1 MWTVLFGDDEAPTHQ
16 PPQVKAQPAPSPQL
30 STPPVTPSPLEDA
43 RPSTPPPQKQQPQR
57 PSITAEPTTIST
69 KETDDTPMAM
79 LLKRLN
85 NLMIK
90 VGEHEFEKK
99 TLVDQMEKERKL
111 LAAKI
116 GKLEQQIENLQDQN
130 VQLQYKVEY
139 TSEPMLMERVQDIT
153 DMRDALDGVKKQ
165 LEAELQLKENELGEL
180 KTGLTAKDKKL
191 EELRQEYEQQI
202 ADLSAQCEVA
212 KQEAVDAA
220 KIADDAANVKYEAQ
234 LQQNEDALQTVTAL
248 KETLE
253 ASLVE
258 KEQAIDEAEATLAQV
273 QRTLV
278 EVQANGEADVKNL
291 QQQLEEAIRL
301 HEQLQQQLGES
312 TRGNEQLFQ
321 QQLEEAAHG
330 HEQELQSVR
339 DENQAK
345 LEALEAHADEKE
357 ALAAEKSQELED
369 YKHDCVELW
378 KINEDLK
385 QQIALTSAETMLKQA
400 ELRENA
406 LSGQSV
412 LQDKVTDLENQLEA
426 LQEQLNGK
434 MQEIAELKAEAESH
448 AIVGSEDEA
457 SGEDED
463 KFVVVE
469 NGGGAIRVLTDQVA
483 TAQRELMEAMELN
496 LHLNNRNAWLEEQ
509 YQMLSSVQSDGDDDQ
524 DESGATKV
532 SLEEHIAALELELQE
547 ARRAAN
553 EKVQHVTDLEHNY
566 GALSTEYDRLRV
578 AHNGVIEAKQADDA
592 MLNDLRREL
601 ETIRASEASASS
613 DKDRDLF
620 AKEQELVELRTS
632 CTALSDQ
639 VNRLLDVER
648 QLQQTKDALMMAQNN
663 LAETETTNVNLKREL
678 DDLKSLSAAAS
689 TNNEHAAAL
698 QNELA
703 YVRSEKDAM
712 STELTQY
719 QTSIHDLQVKLHEL
733 EGVVETQVAEKKV
746 LEQQLQNLQE
756 MAQENIEGSYELQTN
771 LESTM
776 EELEKAKIQLRAEQ
790 ERCES
795 LQQAVET
802 VKLSSIPREELE
814 RAQSEIASLE
824 GQIRQLRGLEQSL
837 NQQLQGA
844 TQSKDLV
851 IAQLQAAQSER
862 IAAENEQKRLHSL
875 YEQMASKVAATDS
888 SSSDLQRSNDDLS
901 HSLEQTRSK
910 ASQLEQQVSAMR
922 AEHGDAQKQ
931 VEALTKKNLS
941 LVSEIQSIREEA
953 DNQKQIARVQ
963 LEQLTMV
970 QSNLQ
975 HELAEVKQAFQN
987 KDAEVAAAKQRSQTD
1002 VAQLEDLVNRYKADK
1017 QSSDQRL
1024 AQFNAECEHLR
1035 QSHSESKVAVERSQ
1049 QELGQ
1054 VRAQMDKIQQVNAT
1068 LEAEVSRL
1076 RGANDEKTRLLQ
1088 EVEEKQRVNQRLE
1101 ETNREL
1107 EGLLNKSKAYCEE
1120 LSRESEDK
1128 VSRMQEFASHVEQE
1142 ARDEIDRIVH
1152 ENGLLRDELEQL
1164 AQVRYEETS
1173 AHDELRVKLA
1183 ELQAENNV
1191 LSARA
1196 HRLTQQLS
1204 QYTDLPEDDE
1214 MAAAGQGQTPDLWE
1228 LLSSGMEQLKADL
1241 ELASK
1246 YAASIDASS
1255 VDGRTEAGGDES
1267 FTVAN

>member
-1 MWTVLFGDDEAPTHQ
+1 MWTVLFGDDEASDQQ
-16 PPQVKAQPAPSPQL
+16 PPQVKTQPAPSPQL
-30 STPPVTPSPLEDA
+30 STPPVTPSPLDDP
-43 RPSTPPPQKQQPQR
+43 RPSTPPPQKSQPPR
-57 PSITAEPTTIST
+57 ANAPAESVAINA

-111 LAAKI
+111 LTAKI
-116 GKLEQQIENLQDQN
+116 GTLEQQIEDLQDQN

-165 LEAELQLKENELGEL
+165 LEAELQLKEKELVDL
-180 KTGLTAKDKKL
+180 KIGLQAKDKEL
-191 EELRQEYEQQI
+191 GGLRQEYEQQI
-202 ADLSAQCEVA
+202 ADLSAECEAA
-212 KQEAVDAA
+212 KQEAADAA
-220 KIADDAANVKYEAQ
+220 KIAEDAVAVKYEEQ
-234 LQQNEDALQTVTAL
+234 LQEKEDALQIVTAL

-253 ASLVE
+253 TSLAE
-258 KEQAIDEAEATLAQV
+258 KEQALGAAETTLAQV
-273 QRTLV
+273 QTTLA
-278 EVQANGEADVKNL
+278 EVQANGETDLRNL
-291 QQQLEEAIRL
+291 QQQLEEATRV

-312 TRGNEQLFQ
+312 TRGSEQLLQ
-321 QQLEEAAHG
+321 QQLEEVAKAH
-330 HEQELQSVR
+330 ERELQSVR
-339 DENQAK
+339 DENQLK
-345 LEALEAHADEKE
+345 LEALEAHAQEQE

-412 LQDKVTDLENQLEA
+412 LQEKVTDLENQLEA
-426 LQEQLNGK
+426 LHEQLNSK

-448 AIVGSEDEA
+448 VSVGGDDEA

-469 NGGGAIRVLTDQVA
+469 NGGGGAIRILTDQVA
-483 TAQRELMEAMELN
+483 TAQRELTEAMELN

-532 SLEEHIAALELELQE
+532 SLEEQVAALEHELQE

-553 EKVQHVTDLEHNY
+553 EQMQHVTNLEHNHN
-566 GALSTEYDRLRV
+566 ALSTEFDRLRV
-578 AHNGVIEAKQADDA
+578 VHKEMTEAKETNDA
-592 MLNDLRREL
+592 VLNDLRREL
-601 ETIRASEASASS
+601 ETIRASEANASS
-613 DKDRDLF
+613 DMNQKLF
-620 AKEQELVELRTS
+620 AKEQELAELP
-632 CTALSDQ
+632 A
-639 VNRLLDVER
+639 
-648 QLQQTKDALMMAQNN
+648 
-663 LAETETTNVNLKREL
+663 AE
-678 DDLKSLSAAAS
+678 S
-689 TNNEHAAAL
+689 
-698 QNELA
+698 
-703 YVRSEKDAM
+703 
-712 STELTQY
+712 
-719 QTSIHDLQVKLHEL
+719 
-733 EGVVETQVAEKKV
+733 
-746 LEQQLQNLQE
+746 
-756 MAQENIEGSYELQTN
+756 
-771 LESTM
+771 
-776 EELEKAKIQLRAEQ
+776 
-790 ERCES
+790 
-795 LQQAVET
+795 
-802 VKLSSIPREELE
+802 SSI
-814 RAQSEIASLE
+814 
-824 GQIRQLRGLEQSL
+824 
-837 NQQLQGA
+837 
-844 TQSKDLV
+844 
-851 IAQLQAAQSER
+851 
-862 IAAENEQKRLHSL
+862 
-875 YEQMASKVAATDS
+875 
-888 SSSDLQRSNDDLS
+888 DLQRSNDGLS
-901 HSLEQTRSK
+901 QLLEQTRSK

-922 AEHGDAQKQ
+922 AEHGDAHKQ
-931 VEALTKKNLS
+931 VEVLTKKNLS
-941 LVSEIQSIREEA
+941 LVAEVQSIREEA
-953 DNQKQIARVQ
+953 DKQKQSARVQ
-963 LEQLTMV
+963 LEQLTV
-970 QSNLQ
+970 AQSSLER
-975 HELAEVKQAFQN
+975 ELAEVKPALLS
-987 KDAEVAAAKQRSQTD
+987 KDAEIAAVKQRSQTD

-1024 AQFNAECEHLR
+1024 AQLNVECEHLR
-1035 QSHSESKVAVERSQ
+1035 QSHGEAKIVAERSQ
-1049 QELGQ
+1049 QELDQ
-1054 VRAQMDKIQQVNAT
+1054 VRVQVDKIQQANAT
-1068 LEAEVSRL
+1068 LEAEVNQL
-1076 RGANDEKTRLLQ
+1076 RGANDDEKGRLLQ
-1088 EVEEKQRVNQRLE
+1088 EVDEKQRVNQRLE

-1128 VSRMQEFASHVEQE
+1128 ISRMQEFASHVEQE

-1152 ENGLLRDELEQL
+1152 ENGVLRDELEQL
-1164 AQVRYEETS
+1164 AQVRYEETT